1 MSLKVSCC
9 GCQPAMKVRRP
20 TWSMGQSITAFINV
34 LGNVALIAGL
44 VAYGF
49 RLFAEY
55 HARGR
60 WAKNITG
67 LLAGIG
73 MLVLAVALAIT
84 PQNIEILRWL
94 SLTRAPRYLLGVSSA
109 LLVAA
114 IAAYGIISYSRPI
127 RLRHENQ
134 LERDQSR
141 EFPFE

>member
-1 MSLKVSCC
+1 
-9 GCQPAMKVRRP
+9 
-20 TWSMGQSITAFINV
+20 MGQSITDIVSV
-34 LGNVALIAGL
+34 LGNVLLIAGL

-84 PQNIEILRWL
+84 PQNVDILRWL

-114 IAAYGIISYSRPI
+114 IAAYGIISYSRPF

-134 LERDQSR
+134 IQRDQTR
-141 EFPFE
+141 ELPGLD

>member
-1 MSLKVSCC
+1 
-9 GCQPAMKVRRP
+9 
-20 TWSMGQSITAFINV
+20 MGRSITEWISV

-49 RLFAEY
+49 RLFADY

-60 WAKNITG
+60 WAKNMTG

-94 SLTRAPRYLLGVSSA
+94 SLTRTPRYLLGLSSG

-127 RLRHENQ
+127 RLRRENQ
-134 LERDQSR
+134 IERDQNR

>member
-1 MSLKVSCC
+1 
-9 GCQPAMKVRRP
+9 
-20 TWSMGQSITAFINV
+20 MGQSITDFVSV
-34 LGNVALIAGL
+34 LGNVVFIAGL

-60 WAKNITG
+60 WAKNVTG
-67 LLAGIG
+67 LLAGVG

-84 PQNIEILRWL
+84 PRNVDLLRKL
-94 SLTRAPRYLLGVSSA
+94 SVTRAPRLLLGVSSA

-114 IAAYGIISYSRPI
+114 IAAYGITSYSRPI

-134 LERDQSR
+134 LQR
-141 EFPFE
+141 EQNRELPKIE

>member
-1 MSLKVSCC
+1 
-9 GCQPAMKVRRP
+9 
-20 TWSMGQSITAFINV
+20 MGRSITDYVSV
-34 LGNVALIAGL
+34 LGNVVLIAGL

-60 WAKNITG
+60 RAKNVTG
-67 LLAGIG
+67 LLAGVG

-84 PQNIEILRWL
+84 PQNVDILRWL

-114 IAAYGIISYSRPI
+114 IAAYGIISYSRPF

-134 LERDQSR
+134 IERDQNR
-141 EFPFE
+141 ELPEVD

>member
-1 MSLKVSCC
+1 
-9 GCQPAMKVRRP
+9 
-20 TWSMGQSITAFINV
+20 MGQSITDIVSV
-34 LGNVALIAGL
+34 LGNVLLIAGL

-84 PQNIEILRWL
+84 PQNVDILRWL

-114 IAAYGIISYSRPI
+114 IAAYGIISYSRPF

-134 LERDQSR
+134 IQRDQNR
-141 EFPFE
+141 ELPGLD

>member
-1 MSLKVSCC
+1 M
-9 GCQPAMKVRRP
+9 
-20 TWSMGQSITAFINV
+20 WSMGQSITVFVGV
-34 LGNVALIAGL
+34 LANVALIAGL

-84 PQNIEILRWL
+84 PQNAEILHWL

-134 LERDQSR
+134 IERDQNR
-141 EFPFE
+141 ELPFE